1 MDRFE
6 ARVSVGRTLL
16 YFAGSVGFAAIGL
29 WFVMRPDM
37 LSGPDGPP
45 WLRGAPW
52 AVMTL
57 GAVCILFFGM
67 IGVIALRQLARRE
80 AVVEI
85 DAQGIRWRR
94 WSDAVIP
101 WDAISE
107 LAVTQMMNQR
117 FVSLWL
123 VDASAYP
130 STHMMGNLAGANR
143 GMGFGDIAIAPAG
156 LDQGVEAMLAA
167 IERFAPSRLLG

>member
-1 MDRFE
+1 MDRFD
-6 ARVSVGRTLL
+6 ARVSIGRTLML
-16 YFAGSVGFAAIGL
+16 FAGSAAFVAIGL

-52 AVMTL
+52 AVMAL
-57 GAVCILFFGM
+57 GAVSILFFGLTGM
-67 IGVIALRQLARRE
+67 VALRQLARRE

-101 WDAISE
+101 WDAIRE

-117 FVSLWL
+117 FISLWL
-123 VDASAYP
+123 VDAAAYP
-130 STHMMGNLAGANR
+130 STHMMGKLAGANR

-167 IERFAPSRLLG
+167 IERFAPDRLVR